1 MQVIEN
7 SNVKEKLFIEKLEN
21 GLTILVI
28 PKKGISRKYAIIGT
42 KFGSIDNKFI
52 KPGEENIINIPDGV
66 AHFLE
71 HKMFEQ
77 PDGSN
82 SLDTLSALGINAN
95 AYTTNDHTAYLID
108 CVQNFDEAFEE
119 LLDYVQS
126 PFYTDEN
133 VEKEKGIIGQE
144 IRMYDDDPDSVLY
157 LNLLKC
163 LYKNNPIRIDVAGTI
178 ESISKIDKNVLYDC
192 YNTFYTPSN
201 MVLALCGDFDV
212 EEIINKVKGLMKD
225 SSNKGE
231 IRRIYPEEPEEI
243 LENIKEVQMEVSI
256 PTFAIGIKDNTKNEE
271 KIKKH
276 LAIQIILDILL
287 GKSSELYKEL
297 YENGDIIGDLYS
309 DYEFSEEY
317 SYIIISGSS
326 KNIEKVY
333 DKIKKEINNLK
344 NSGIDREKFERIKK
358 KIYGSYVTEY
368 NDVELIG
375 RMFMSDYLK
384 GLNSFDYLEN
394 YEKIDLEYT
403 KNVLNNT
410 FREDLMAISII
421 NSK

>member
-317 SYIIISGSS
+317 SHIIISGSS

>member
-7 SNVKEKLFIEKLEN
+7 SKVKEKLYIEKLEN
-21 GLTILVI
+21 GLTILII
-28 PKKGISRKYAIIGT
+28 PKKGITRKYAIIGT

-52 KPGEENIINIPDGV
+52 KPGEENEIDIPDGV

-82 SLDTLSALGINAN
+82 SLDTLSAFGINAN

-108 CVQNFDEAFEE
+108 CSQNFDEAFEE

-126 PFYTDEN
+126 AFYTDEN

-144 IRMYDDDPDSVLY
+144 IRMYDDDPNSALY

-163 LYKNNPIRIDVAGTI
+163 LYKNNPIRIDVAGSI
-178 ESISKIDKNVLYDC
+178 ESISRIDKNILYDC

-201 MVLALCGDFDV
+201 MVLALCGDFDI
-212 EEIINKVKGLMKD
+212 ERIINKVETLMKNTQ
-225 SSNKGE
+225 NKGE
-231 IRRIYPEEPEEI
+231 IKRIYPQEPEEI
-243 LENIKEVQMEVSI
+243 LENRKEVQMEVSI
-256 PTFAIGIKDNTKNEE
+256 PIFAIGIKDNGKNED
-271 KIKKH
+271 KVKKH

-287 GKSSELYKEL
+287 GKSSKLYKEL
-297 YENGDIIGDLYS
+297 YENGDIIGDIYS
-309 DYEFSEEY
+309 DYEFSNQY
-317 SYIIISGSS
+317 SHIIISGSS
-326 KNIEKVY
+326 KNIEEVY

-344 NSGIDREKFERIKK
+344 NNGINEEEFNRIKK
-358 KIYGSYVTEY
+358 KIYGSYATEY

-384 GLNSFDYLEN
+384 GINSFDYLDN

-403 KNVLNNT
+403 KNVLNST
-410 FREDLMAISII
+410 FKEEFMAISII

>member
-1 MQVIEN
+1 MQIIEN
-7 SNVKEKLFIEKLEN
+7 SKVKEKLYIEKLDN

-28 PKKGISRKYAIIGT
+28 PKKGVSRKYAIIGT

-52 KPGEENIINIPDGV
+52 KPNENTEISIPDGV

-77 PDGSN
+77 PDGTN

-108 CVQNFDEAFEE
+108 CTDNFEEAFEE

-126 PFYTDEN
+126 PYYTEQN

-163 LYKNNPIRIDVAGTI
+163 LYKNNPVRLDVAGTI
-178 ESISKIDKNVLYDC
+178 ESISKINKDILYDC

-201 MVLALCGDFDV
+201 MVLSLCGDFNP
-212 EEIINKVKGLMKD
+212 EEIINKTKSLMKD
-225 SSNKGE
+225 STNKGKIE
-231 IRRIYPEEPEEI
+231 RIYPEEQEEI
-243 LENIKEVQMEVSI
+243 FEKRKEVQMEVSI
-256 PTFAIGIKDNTKNEE
+256 PTFAIGIKDNKKDNNLA
-271 KIKKH
+271 KKH
-276 LAIQIILDILL
+276 LAIQVILDILL
-287 GKSSELYKEL
+287 GKSSNLYKEL
-297 YENGDIIGDLYS
+297 YENGDILGEIYS
-309 DYEFSEEY
+309 DYEFSDEY
-317 SYIIISGSS
+317 SHIVISGTS
-326 KNIEKVY
+326 KNVEKVY
-333 DKIKKEINNLK
+333 DRIKQEIINLK
-344 NSGIDREKFERIKK
+344 ENGIKADEFERIKK
-358 KIYGSYVTEY
+358 KIYGTYVTEY
-368 NDVELIG
+368 NDIGLIG

-394 YEKIDLEYT
+394 YEKIDLNYT
-403 KNVLNNT
+403 KEVLNNI
-410 FREDLMAISII
+410 FREDLMAISIV